1 MTELDKLKLQLGI
14 KDDKQD
20 DMLSLLL
27 ADASAFLRLQ
37 IDLPDEQDIPAPL
50 EPVVR
55 GATVARYNRLNN
67 EGMQAYSQDG
77 ESITFSS
84 SDFDAYK
91 DEIAVWKQ
99 SHQAGYTTLIEAVNP
114 YEV

>member
-1 MTELDKLKLQLGI
+1 MDELAKLKLQLGI
-14 KDDKQD
+14 TDDKQD

-37 IDLPDEQDIPAPL
+37 IDLPDEQDIPASL

-55 GATVARYNRLNN
+55 GATIARYNRLNN
-67 EGMQAYSQDG
+67 EGMTNYSQDG
-77 ESITFSS
+77 ESITFSA

-91 DEIAVWKQ
+91 DEIRAWKQ
-99 SHQAGYTTLIEAVNP
+99 KHAGSYTTIIEAVNP
-114 YEV
+114 YAL